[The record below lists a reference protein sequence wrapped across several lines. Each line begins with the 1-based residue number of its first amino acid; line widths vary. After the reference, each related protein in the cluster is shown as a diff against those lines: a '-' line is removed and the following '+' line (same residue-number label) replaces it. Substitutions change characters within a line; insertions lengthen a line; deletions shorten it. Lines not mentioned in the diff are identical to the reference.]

1 MADLPP
7 TAATPSVFS
16 VYSRSVNAIN
26 FLTICVSRDVRNQL
40 EGDIN
45 AQLREAC
52 QEGEEY
58 EVKRLLKEGADSYAC
73 DEVGILLQQII

>member
-7 TAATPSVFS
+7 TATTPGVFS
-16 VYSRSVNAIN
+16 IYSRSVN
-26 FLTICVSRDVRNQL
+26 TIILSLFCLSRDARNQL

-45 AQLREAC
+45 GQLREAC

-58 EVKRLLKEGADSYAC
+58 EVKRLLKEGADSYTC
-73 DEVGILLQQII
+73 DEVGYL

>member
-1 MADLPP
+1 MYHV
-7 TAATPSVFS
+7 TKH
-16 VYSRSVNAIN
+16 
-26 FLTICVSRDVRNQL
+26 RNQL
-40 EGDIN
+40 EGDVN

-73 DEVGILLQQII
+73 DEVKMLLK